1 MRKQQ
6 LFYSVYRSV
15 YRLFHITYG
24 GPIKKIIARY
34 YNSYLKTSNF
44 D

>member
-15 YRLFHITYG
+15 YRLFRITYG
-24 GPIKKIIARY
+24 EPIKKSSLGIIT
-34 YNSYLKTSNF
+34 LT
-44 D
+44 